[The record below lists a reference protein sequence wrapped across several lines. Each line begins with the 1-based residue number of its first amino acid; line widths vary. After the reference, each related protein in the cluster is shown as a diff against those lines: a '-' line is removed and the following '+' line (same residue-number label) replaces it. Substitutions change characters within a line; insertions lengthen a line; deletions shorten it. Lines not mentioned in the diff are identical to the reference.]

1 VASGPV
7 VTAAGFAIVEPASSR
22 ENRVDLVLVIS
33 LAVHTLSMVI
43 VLGYYGI
50 LGRIVLPALRRS
62 LDGPGVAR
70 SLVGIEHRARP
81 FLVLSIAAFAITGI
95 YLTFADEQYEGLV
108 ALGGSSWTTLI
119 LLKHLVV
126 AGVVGLGLLLD
137 RLIEGLAGWEA
148 EPPET
153 SVRTIGL
160 LAEGITALG
169 AIVILLTAAA
179 QLSPG

>member
-1 VASGPV
+1 
-7 VTAAGFAIVEPASSR
+7 
-22 ENRVDLVLVIS
+22 VDLVLVFS
-33 LAVHTLSMVI
+33 VAVHTLSMVI

-50 LGRIVLPALRRS
+50 LGRIVLPGLKRTLDDRR
-62 LDGPGVAR
+62 LAEVL
-70 SLVGIEHRARP
+70 LVIEQRARP

-108 ALGGSSWTTLI
+108 AIGSSTWTTLI

-126 AGVVGLGLLLD
+126 AGIVGLGVVLD
-137 RLIEGLAGWEA
+137 RMIEGLAAWEA
-148 EPPET
+148 GPPER
-153 SVRTIGL
+153 SVRLTGL

-169 AIVILLTAAA
+169 AIVILMTAAA

>member
-1 VASGPV
+1 
-7 VTAAGFAIVEPASSR
+7 
-22 ENRVDLVLVIS
+22 
-33 LAVHTLSMVI
+33 VI

-50 LGRIVLPALRRS
+50 LGRIVLPGLKRTLDDRR
-62 LDGPGVAR
+62 LAEVL
-70 SLVGIEHRARP
+70 LVIEQRARP

-108 ALGGSSWTTLI
+108 AIGSSTWTTLI

-126 AGVVGLGLLLD
+126 AGIVGLGVVLD
-137 RLIEGLAGWEA
+137 RMIEGLAAWEA
-148 EPPET
+148 GPPER
-153 SVRTIGL
+153 SVRLTGL

-169 AIVILLTAAA
+169 AIVILMTAAA